1 MINECRDGRA
11 DHAVTLVGY
20 VIDHKEEFMLALS
33 NNLVGG
39 SGDYV
44 GILISAWRTM
54 LAEFSLVLLT
64 SRHIIDML

>member
-1 MINECRDGRA
+1 M
-11 DHAVTLVGY
+11 
-20 VIDHKEEFMLALS
+20 
-33 NNLVGG
+33 GG
-39 SGDYV
+39 TGDYA